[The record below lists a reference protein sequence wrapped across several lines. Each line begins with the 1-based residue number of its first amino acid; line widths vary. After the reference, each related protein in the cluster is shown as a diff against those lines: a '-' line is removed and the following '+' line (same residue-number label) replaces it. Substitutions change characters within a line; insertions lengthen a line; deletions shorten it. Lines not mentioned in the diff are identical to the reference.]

1 MQGRIPVR
9 DGRRGSRGRFSLL
22 SERGGALI
30 EIMMAALL
38 VALAAT
44 AVFKGIDG
52 ASAVSSGSKSRA
64 IAASLAQDDQERLR
78 ATTPATLVDLDST
91 RTVVRND
98 ASYSIRSVAKWVADR
113 DAVPNCAAT
122 TSRAGYLRISSTV
135 TWPDMRGSKPIVATS
150 LLAPPNGT
158 VTSNRGAIGVKV
170 LDHNAQPVPGVNVD
184 VTGPSLSGTTDANGC
199 VFWDDVVQGNYTYTA
214 QKAGLV
220 DYEGDPSIT
229 RPIGVGGGQTRIDTI
244 VLAPPTAMTV
254 SVMTKGWTGAASAA
268 TIRPGSQLFLANSK
282 MVALNGIRSWSLASN
297 TATVNQLFP
306 MQYGVYMGPCSWE
319 NNPSN
324 YAGAPAGTGV
334 VAYPWTGTQT
344 IFEPMLK
351 IRVRYNGSST
361 GMNTSGTA
369 PSGSGPFVRVV
380 QRPGSGACTKDFT
393 PYATPST
400 WLTTA
405 TISDGV
411 TGTDDAG
418 RIPDAL
424 GFPYGTYRICAEGK
438 SGSTWRSAQVDIDND
453 DPNGKAVDMNLT
465 STTDRGAGAGRCPAT
480 L

>member
-9 DGRRGSRGRFSLL
+9 DGRRGSRGRFCLR

-30 EIMMAALL
+30 EIMMAAML

-78 ATTPATLVDLDST
+78 ATTPSTLVDLDAT
-91 RTVVRND
+91 KTVSRNNVN
-98 ASYSIRSVAKWVADR
+98 YTVRSVARWTADR
-113 DAVPNCAAT
+113 DAVPNCSAT

-135 TWPDMRGSKPIVATS
+135 TWPDMLGSKPIVATS

-170 LDHNAQPVPGVNVD
+170 LDQNAQPVPGVNVD
-184 VTGPSLSGTTDANGC
+184 VTGASLSGTTDVNGC
-199 VFWDDVVQGNYTYTA
+199 VFWDDVVAGNYTYTA
-214 QKAGLV
+214 QKAGTV

-229 RPIGVGGGQTRIDTI
+229 RPIGVSGGQTRTDTI
-244 VLAPPTAMTV
+244 SLAPPAAMTV
-254 SVMTKGWTGAASAA
+254 AVMTKGWTGTPVAG
-268 TIRPGSQLFLANSK
+268 TVRPGDKLFLANTK
-282 MVALNGIRSWSLASN
+282 MAALNGIRSWSLASN
-297 TATVNQLFP
+297 TATVNQLYP
-306 MQYGVYMGPCSWE
+306 MQYGVFMGTCSWE

-324 YAGAPAGTGV
+324 DADVPAGTGV

-351 IRVRYNGSST
+351 IRVRYNNSST

-369 PSGSGPFVRVV
+369 PSGNGPFVRIA
-380 QRPGSGACTKDFT
+380 QRPGTGGCSNDFT
-393 PYATPST
+393 PYATPAT
-400 WLTTA
+400 WIKTA

-411 TGTDDAG
+411 TATDDAG
-418 RIPDAL
+418 RVPDGV

-438 SGSTWRSAQVDIDND
+438 SGTTWRSATVDVDND
-453 DPNGKAVDMNLT
+453 DPNGTDVDLNLT
-465 STTDRGAGAGRCPAT
+465 STANQGNGAGRCPT
-480 L
+480 VL